1 MDFINRI
8 SPVIN
13 RISPFSSKSRSSSSS
28 RSSSRSRSTNN
39 KTKRRKT
46 KPLTMKPKKS
56 MKNNQDWNNHLR
68 ECAKKYG
75 ITTKQ
80 AASHGDCRM
89 AYYANKRK

>member
-13 RISPFSSKSRSSSSS
+13 RISPFSSKSRS
-28 RSSSRSRSTNN
+28 RSSSRSTNN
-39 KTKRRKT
+39 KTKTKRRKT

>member
-1 MDFINRI
+1 
-8 SPVIN
+8 
-13 RISPFSSKSRSSSSS
+13 
-28 RSSSRSRSTNN
+28 
-39 KTKRRKT
+39 
-46 KPLTMKPKKS
+46 MKPKKS